1 MDVFLNGDL
10 TFSTSKIFLNVMRIK
25 HLIIILFPDY
35 TGGWKY
41 LDVFTSICIF
51 SFCELP
57 IYIFHF
63 YF

>member
-1 MDVFLNGDL
+1 MDVFLNGRL
-10 TFSTSKIFLNVMRIK
+10 TLSIFKIFLSVMRIK

-35 TGGWKY
+35 TGGWKH
-41 LDVFTSICIF
+41 LVMFTSICIF
-51 SFCELP
+51 SFCELS